1 MLTRRIATSACA
13 LCLIVPALAGAQ
25 PIHDVPAATPTNP
38 QSTAGVMGPS
48 GTTNPTSPRNTAGVM
63 GPSGTTNPTSP
74 RNTAGVMGPSGTTN
88 PTSPRNTAGV
98 MGPSGTTNPTS
109 PRNTAGVMGPSGTT
123 KAAARA
129 AVASDSDGTDGWRTA
144 AVSEAALFA
153 ALALGAALIL
163 RARRAAPRMGM

>member
-38 QSTAGVMGPS
+38 QS
-48 GTTNPTSPRNTAGVM
+48 
-63 GPSGTTNPTSP
+63 
-74 RNTAGVMGPSGTTN
+74 TAGVMGPSGTTN